1 MTQEN
6 KTKILIDAVTIIL
19 YEHDPVGINGGCNPL
34 EYDLEAKTIVPRLN
48 NTCSVKEVRNIVHE
62 EFCHWFGE
70 LVTGNIDK
78 YDKVSANI
86 HKILGTIDK

>member
-1 MTQEN
+1 MTQDN

-19 YEHDPVGINGGCNPL
+19 YEQDPVGINGGCNPL
-34 EYDLEAKTIVPRLN
+34 EYDIEAKTIVSKLTKN
-48 NTCSVKEVRNIVHE
+48 CSAWDVQNIVHK

-70 LVTGNIDK
+70 LLTGNIDK